1 VLKNPADTDQV
12 EYMDDDS
19 EVETIASEDEKIMD
33 LDYGSIPG
41 LEGGRR

>member
-1 VLKNPADTDQV
+1 
-12 EYMDDDS
+12 MDDDS